1 MSKGYR
7 EEWEVHVK
15 IKKEREEKNT
25 KLSMSEKQTCLED
38 NCWKKKKILFHLS
51 HKIQEYDPL
60 FILE

>member
-25 KLSMSEKQTCLED
+25 KLSMSEKSYISRVPYLYYGAL
-38 NCWKKKKILFHLS
+38 NIRSKINETL
-51 HKIQEYDPL
+51 IQYVQR
-60 FILE
+60 